1 MGCVPVSSSPRA
13 LDEAVKRCAAAGIPA
28 RIVEDRHD
36 AERAIAQEIAD
47 LMRAKPDLV
56 LGLPTGKTPV
66 GVYRELVRMHREER
80 LDFSRVRTF
89 NLDEFLGLGP
99 DHEASFAH
107 AMRTMLFDH
116 VNVSPRNVHLLNGL
130 VGAERAADHC
140 RDYERAIESAGGIDL
155 LLLGI
160 GRNGHIAFNEPG
172 SGRDSRT
179 RVVELDEMTR
189 ADAASTFGG
198 IANVPRR
205 ALTMGVATILGA
217 RRLRVMAFGAA
228 KAECVQRAVV
238 QPVGP
243 KLSATFLRGHPG
255 LAAWLDV
262 DAAAALSEHD
272 AR

>member
-1 MGCVPVSSSPRA
+1 M
-13 LDEAVKRCAAAGIPA
+13 PA
-28 RIVEDRHD
+28 RIVEVRAD
-36 AERAIAQEIAD
+36 AERAIASELAE
-47 LMRAKPDLV
+47 LVRAKPDLV

-66 GVYRELVRMHREER
+66 GVYRELVRFHRDEG

-89 NLDEFLGLGP
+89 NLDEYLGIGA

-107 AMRTMLFDH
+107 AMQEMLFDH
-116 VNVSPRNVHLLNGL
+116 VNVTPANVHFLDGL
-130 VGAERAADHC
+130 VALDRAEAHC
-140 RDYERAIESAGGIDL
+140 SEFERAIESAGGIDL

-172 SGRDSRT
+172 SSRDSRT

-189 ADAASTFGG
+189 ADAAVAFGG
-198 IANVPRR
+198 IANVPRQ
-205 ALTMGVATILGA
+205 AITMGVATMLGA
-217 RRLRVMAFGAA
+217 RRLRVMAFGAT

-243 KLSATFLRGHPG
+243 KLPATFLRGHPS
-255 LAAWLDV
+255 LVVWFDV
-262 DAAAALSEHD
+262 DAAAALAGHD